1 MARHRSGE
9 SYLEANVWPAVTDT
23 MILMASIFIVLSV
36 VSMVAL
42 SRKIDESLGE
52 GQESGEKIAYI
63 TYKIRADLLFQ
74 PGEDQFKSLPR
85 ARNELLSI
93 LRDAGKPKNLQELRN
108 FARAQKTW
116 SQQYYLVME
125 VAGHADCDPLD
136 TEEPGRDNN
145 WDLSARRATRVV
157 HTLEDLL
164 REQAG
169 LRQDLGFSQ
178 SSLAEATMG
187 STILRASGY
196 SNHLPSKSYQG
207 PKARQEEKNL
217 NRRVEIRIFAQPAF
231 ALKLTK

>member
-1 MARHRSGE
+1 MGRQRHSD

-63 TYKIRADLLFQ
+63 TYKIRADLLFR
-74 PGEDQFKSLPR
+74 PGEDQFKSGAR
-85 ARNELLSI
+85 ARKELLSI
-93 LRDAGKPKNLQELRN
+93 LKDAGKPKNLQELRN
-108 FARAQKTW
+108 FARAQKSW
-116 SQQYYLVME
+116 NKQYYLVME
-125 VAGHADCDPLD
+125 VAGHADSDPLD

-164 REQAG
+164 REEAG
-169 LRQDLGFSQ
+169 LRKELGFEQ
-178 SSLAEATMG
+178 SRLAEAALC

-196 SNHLPSKSYQG
+196 SNHLPSKSYRG
-207 PKARQEEKNL
+207 PQARQEEKDL

-231 ALKLTK
+231 AVKVSK